1 MRRSRIFS
9 AVKFS
14 IESQFSPDFWKE
26 SGLFDAIES
35 NSRVRF
41 RSTDA
46 SHTNIAKNLNPPP
59 IHIHHPST
67 ATKTVDSAER
77 RLLDRI
83 LPRIS
88 NRYRYISIAHYT
100 NCNYMTS
107 TITYRSPVNRQL
119 DRVKNQHLLNRLDRR
134 LAAAIERG
142 DRILVAQLTTEL
154 SDLTASM

>member
-1 MRRSRIFS
+1 MWRSRIFS
-9 AVKFS
+9 AVKFL

-26 SGLFDAIES
+26 SGLFDVIEP

-41 RSTDA
+41 RSADA
-46 SHTNIAKNLNPPP
+46 LQMNIAKKLNLPP

-67 ATKTVDSAER
+67 ATKTVDSLEWK
-77 RLLDRI
+77 LLDRI

-88 NRYRYISIAHYT
+88 NRYRYISITHYT

-119 DRVKNQHLLNRLDRR
+119 DRVKHQHLLDRLNHR
-134 LAAAIERG
+134 LAVEM
-142 DRILVAQLTTEL
+142 DRCDRTLVAQLTTEL
-154 SDLTASM
+154 SDLITQG